1 MTAILASCLEA
12 ALRLLGHPGWCGSVA
27 SLAAQTSCLGLGAA
41 YICIG
46 LPGMFTSS
54 ADRHDILRYHV
65 SCLDGMQAYLL
76 KSNGM
81 LAGLLHPSATVMDLN
96 IGAAL
101 WMAARAE
108 GKVTVAHGASP
119 SPSNSPSQSTHNQ
132 QPNTH
137 DSQSTSTHPL
147 VHVTETSG
155 PGTGLLSADCR
166 IESDKLQ
173 TCDTGTTELCAPQ
186 WQLQHHLQLSGPD
199 AECCRSASLQ
209 QAAPAMDGS
218 PAMRHKQAARDDA
231 PSSATCH
238 QAESEADPQNLA
250 ESERG
255 PQYPAESETGPQNL
269 AESEAG
275 PQSLAEYEA
284 RPQNL
289 AESVAEPQHQ
299 QCSAA
304 PASPPDTHG
313 VHGKAGTT
321 SYEWYRSAARVV
333 LLGHG
338 ADEQHAGYGRHRTS
352 FRKHVS
358 PYCLHVHAV

>member
-1 MTAILASCLEA
+1 
-12 ALRLLGHPGWCGSVA
+12 
-27 SLAAQTSCLGLGAA
+27 
-41 YICIG
+41 
-46 LPGMFTSS
+46 
-54 ADRHDILRYHV
+54 
-65 SCLDGMQAYLL
+65 MQAYLL

-209 QAAPAMDGS
+209 QADPAMDGS

-269 AESEAG
+269 VESEAG
-275 PQSLAEYEA
+275 PQSLAESEA

-352 FRKHVS
+352 FRNHVS